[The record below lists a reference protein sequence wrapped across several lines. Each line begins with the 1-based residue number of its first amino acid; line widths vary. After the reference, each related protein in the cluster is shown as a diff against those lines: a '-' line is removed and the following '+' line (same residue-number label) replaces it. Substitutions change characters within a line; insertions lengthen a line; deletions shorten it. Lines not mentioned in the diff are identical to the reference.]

1 MTKGRKRIVKIT
13 AFGSAVVMSL
23 SVLLTVGV
31 GATQAEIYESG
42 ELCYENA
49 MARSGEATGYSLP
62 AGASRTGVNVNGRR
76 VLEGRVFV
84 INGVTYVPMNRFADW
99 LGVFTYSTNE
109 SGSMTVGRISGE
121 KLEIT
126 AVENNLYISA
136 NGRYFYTV
144 SRVMEIYGE
153 MYVPIEPLVKAL
165 NCHISRDS
173 QGAYSVRSGD
183 TRLLKS
189 ASQVYR
195 DDEVYWL
202 AKIISAEARGESL
215 QGKIAVGNVVLN
227 RVRSKQFPNTI
238 YGVIF
243 DRKNG
248 TQFTPVANG
257 TIYQAATAE
266 SIIAAKI
273 CLEGY
278 SVSNSILYFL
288 NPQHS
293 SGSWVMNNR
302 EYVFTIGNHA
312 FYN

>member
-1 MTKGRKRIVKIT
+1 MTRNRKRIVKIT

-42 ELCYENA
+42 DLCYENT

-109 SGSMTVGRISGE
+109 SGNVTVGRISGE
-121 KLEIT
+121 NLEIT

-173 QGAYSVRSGD
+173 QGAYNVRSGD

-257 TIYQAATAE
+257 TIYQAATAD
-266 SIIAAKI
+266 SIIAAKM

-288 NPQHS
+288 NPKHS

>member
-1 MTKGRKRIVKIT
+1 MTRNRKRIVKIT
-13 AFGSAVVMSL
+13 AFGSAVIMSL
-23 SVLLTVGV
+23 SVMLTVGV

-42 ELCYENA
+42 ELCYEST

-109 SGSMTVGRISGE
+109 SGNVTVGRISGE
-121 KLEIT
+121 NLEIT

-183 TRLLKS
+183 TRLLKT

-257 TIYQAATAE
+257 TIYQSATAE
-266 SIIAAKI
+266 SIIAAKM

-288 NPQHS
+288 NPKHA